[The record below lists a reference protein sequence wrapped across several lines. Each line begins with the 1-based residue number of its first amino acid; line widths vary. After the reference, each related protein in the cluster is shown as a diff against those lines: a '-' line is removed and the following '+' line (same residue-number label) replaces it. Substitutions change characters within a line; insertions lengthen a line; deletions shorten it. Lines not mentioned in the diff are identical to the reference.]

1 MLTPCQWQQELVAA
15 IAKIDLPETEDD
27 LRPIS
32 LTPFFSKVTE
42 QFVVTWLLQFIGDK
56 IDFRQYGGR
65 KGNSI
70 THYLIEFINFI
81 LSNQDSNAP
90 IAVLA

>member
-1 MLTPCQWQQELVAA
+1 M
-15 IAKIDLPETEDD
+15 PESEDD

-42 QFVVTWLLQFIGDK
+42 HFVVMWLLGFIAEK
-56 IDFRQYGGR
+56 IDFRQYGGL

-70 THYLIEFINFI
+70 THYIIEIYQFY
-81 LSNQDSNAP
+81 LVMPGQ
-90 IAVLA
+90 L